1 MRPQRPNSPP
11 GDLVM
16 CKQLLNSVFA
26 ACLAGGLLLS
36 SLPVGAV
43 LPSEVSAGLELSHNL
58 SEAWRAVVASE
69 PGIYR
74 RGEWVF
80 SYASATLHEGET
92 LEHLKDRAQAEAIR
106 QLVADYADRHYNGDS
121 ITVQITREYMKTH
134 VHMTFNG
141 RVLQSDCDGK
151 ICRNV
156 FCASATAL
164 DQAPTVS
171 QKLSAQQQAHDA
183 FVKNPADYPDILQSL
198 GAFEL
203 ALLSEVR
210 VMPQAYANVFL
221 PLVPSRSQIMRMSSF
236 LNERSE
242 ILNKLA
248 KDAPSA
254 QAKAAVAQAG
264 EKAEAFD
271 AFLQA
276 SSVKPVHWHPKRPI
290 LAQAAAAQGFV
301 VIDERADNK
310 TPAVMAV
317 VKEKFSQGVDLP
329 LVTQLLEA
337 AVEAAP
343 RNAEAW
349 EYLAA
354 AYYAADRLDQ
364 ARICARVWFILSDS
378 PAAPLKYLLTKF
390 QTEEQARR
398 LAAIL

>member
-43 LPSEVSAGLELSHNL
+43 LSSEVSAGLELSHNL
-58 SEAWRAVVASE
+58 SEAWRAVGASE

-248 KDAPSA
+248 KDA
-254 QAKAAVAQAG
+254 
-264 EKAEAFD
+264 
-271 AFLQA
+271 LQ
-276 SSVKPVHWHPKRPI
+276 K
-290 LAQAAAAQGFV
+290 
-301 VIDERADNK
+301 
-310 TPAVMAV
+310 
-317 VKEKFSQGVDLP
+317 
-329 LVTQLLEA
+329 
-337 AVEAAP
+337 
-343 RNAEAW
+343 
-349 EYLAA
+349 
-354 AYYAADRLDQ
+354 
-364 ARICARVWFILSDS
+364 
-378 PAAPLKYLLTKF
+378 
-390 QTEEQARR
+390 
-398 LAAIL
+398 